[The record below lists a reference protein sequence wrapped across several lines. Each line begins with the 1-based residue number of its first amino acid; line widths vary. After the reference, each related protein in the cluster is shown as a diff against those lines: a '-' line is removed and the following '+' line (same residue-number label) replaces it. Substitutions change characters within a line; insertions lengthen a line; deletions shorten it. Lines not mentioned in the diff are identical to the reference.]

1 LVQGDIA
8 APSIIKIEF
17 TSEADLF
24 FNYTT
29 LIDEEYFA
37 KIKDEQK
44 LNVEFTGFLSL
55 VLKLVNSCQKEPQSF
70 FSVFFMQ
77 RDGQA
82 RLDFIQNMEF
92 KFLEL
97 LSLDFLAASEESIR
111 QNISF
116 RYSLLKAKT
125 QVLQGKLK
133 DVSSMLKVKNP
144 SLLLQLQKGN
154 VSKMVGQRNSVYQG
168 RD

>member
-1 LVQGDIA
+1 
-8 APSIIKIEF
+8 
-17 TSEADLF
+17 
-24 FNYTT
+24 
-29 LIDEEYFA
+29 
-37 KIKDEQK
+37 
-44 LNVEFTGFLSL
+44 
-55 VLKLVNSCQKEPQSF
+55 
-70 FSVFFMQ
+70 MQ

-133 DVSSMLKVKNP
+133 EVSSMLKVKNP
-144 SLLLQLQKGN
+144 SLLMQLQKGN
-154 VSKMVGQRNSVYQG
+154 VSRIVGQKNSVYGG
-168 RD
+168 RE